1 MTGRLSFATD
11 ALAERDRFPAF
22 CEEIVRRYTRLDLR
36 TAEPARFRA
45 AVDMQRI
52 GAIGIGLLSTT
63 ALESSR
69 TASLVRDGDD
79 SILVTLVKSGQ
90 AYQEQRGYEQKLG
103 AGDAI
108 ICDCGYP
115 GELNFVTD
123 SQLWHLKVP
132 RQRITGLLLPRAA
145 GYAGVRLD
153 KDPTARRLLF
163 DYLEATRDL
172 GSDVGGRAGLI
183 YEQHII
189 DLIALAL
196 GAGDEPQPAA
206 EDCSI
211 RALRRDAILREL
223 NMLADDP
230 NLSAKSIAGRL
241 GITPRYLRMLLEE
254 TGRSFSEHLLAKRL
268 ERAAALLR
276 EERWQ
281 RRRIADIAFACGFG
295 DLSYFNRS
303 FRRHYG
309 ATPSDVRESAKEAA
323 KSS

>member
-52 GAIGIGLLSTT
+52 GAIGIGLVSTT
-63 ALESSR
+63 TLDSSR

-103 AGDAI
+103 PGDAI

-123 SQLWHLKVP
+123 SQFWHLKVP
-132 RQRITGLLLPRAA
+132 RQRITGLLPRAA
-145 GYAGVRLD
+145 GYAGVKLD

-163 DYLEATRDL
+163 NYLEATRDL
-172 GSDVGGRAGLI
+172 GSDVGGRPGLI

-196 GAGDEPQPAA
+196 GAGDEPRGAV
-206 EDCSI
+206 EECGI
-211 RALRRDAILREL
+211 RALRRDAILREM
-223 NMLADDP
+223 NVLAGDP
-230 NLSAKSIAGRL
+230 NLSAKAIAARL
-241 GITPRYLRMLLEE
+241 DITPRYLRMLLEE

-276 EERWQ
+276 EERW
-281 RRRIADIAFACGFG
+281 RHRRIADIAFACGFG

-303 FRRHYG
+303 FRRRYG